1 MNFSPFALFRKRALE
16 AQLPPG
22 VTLTPIGPV
31 KNDSP
36 KNGITMTSLG
46 PVKDVPA
53 LSEVEALTAKISSLT
68 AERDQAV
75 AFNADISAK
84 FEAITSELSAVKL
97 ERDTAVSERDAAKA
111 LAAKT
116 REEVTSEVRQI
127 ELASLAASQGIPAAE
142 IVPAAGPGADP
153 AQELED
159 TIKEMQA
166 ATDSRQRGALAAKV
180 SALRANLK
188 NKK

>member
-22 VTLTPIGPV
+22 VTLTPKTVAP
-31 KNDSP
+31 SAP
-36 KNGITMTSLG
+36 Q
-46 PVKDVPA
+46 PPA

-68 AERDQAV
+68 AERDQAL
-75 AFNADISAK
+75 SAHTEIGAK
-84 FEAITSELSAVKL
+84 LEALTGELSAVEL
-97 ERDTAVSERDAAKA
+97 ERDTAASERDAAKA

-116 REEVTSEVRQI
+116 REEITAEVRQI

-142 IVPAAGPGADP
+142 IVPAGGPGADP

-159 TIKEMQA
+159 AIKEMQA
-166 ATDSRQRGALAAKV
+166 TTDPRKRGALAAKV